1 MSQHEYF
8 MFPTSF
14 RVQLKGIYFPLSVAH
29 RISDSKISG
38 AIPSKKRFLEWASSS
53 SSSSSSS

>member
-1 MSQHEYF
+1 MSQYEYF

-29 RISDSKISG
+29 RLSDSKICG
-38 AIPSKKRFLEWASSS
+38 AIPSSKRFLEWASSS
-53 SSSSSSS
+53 SSSS